1 MQRYKSYKPSGVEW
15 LGEIPTHW
23 DVKRAKHVLL
33 VNPSGSAAK
42 SAESVTFLPMEAVT
56 SDGKFDTSR
65 TGPRDVFGA
74 SLTEFQIGDILLAK
88 ITPCFENGKGA
99 YIDDLPTKRGIGS
112 TEFHVFRPLAQI
124 NAKFI
129 YYLLHNEVFRASA
142 VPFMEGSAGQK
153 RITTPFVKNLQ
164 ISIPPRQEQDSIV
177 NFLGQKTA
185 EIDAAIAKK
194 KRLIELLQQ
203 QKNILI
209 NQAVTRGLNP
219 NVIMRDSGV
228 DWIGEIPK
236 HWDTSPLK
244 HVSTV
249 QGGVTLGKNYVQS
262 RFIESYPYLRVAN
275 VQDGFLDLS
284 KITEINLPAR
294 EANNYLLKHGDILVT
309 EGGDID
315 KRGRGTCWYGEIKV
329 CLHQNHIFAVR
340 IDRKVL
346 PEYVSL
352 ITGVT
357 YARRYFTTTANKT
370 TNLASTNKT
379 KLGNLPLI
387 VPPKEEQQLILE
399 YCTEI
404 RTRFEILT
412 DNIIKEIAALKEMK
426 DTLIVE
432 SVTGKLKV

>member
-1 MQRYKSYKPSGVEW
+1 MSYS
-15 LGEIPTHW
+15 
-23 DVKRAKHVLL
+23 
-33 VNPSGSAAK
+33 
-42 SAESVTFLPMEAVT
+42 FLPIP
-56 SDGKFDTSR
+56 GKNEQER
-65 TGPRDVFGA
+65 
-74 SLTEFQIGDILLAK
+74 I
-88 ITPCFENGKGA
+88 
-99 YIDDLPTKRGIGS
+99 
-112 TEFHVFRPLAQI
+112 
-124 NAKFI
+124 AKF
-129 YYLLHNEVFRASA
+129 L
-142 VPFMEGSAGQK
+142 
-153 RITTPFVKNLQ
+153 
-164 ISIPPRQEQDSIV
+164 D
-177 NFLGQKTA
+177 QKTA

-194 KRLIELLQQ
+194 KRLIELLQE
-203 QKNILI
+203 QKSILI
-209 NQAVTRGLNP
+209 NQAVTLSLNP
-219 NVIMRDSGV
+219 NVALRDSGV
-228 DWIGEIPK
+228 EWIGKIPN
-236 HWDTSPLK
+236 HWDTLPLK

-249 QGGVTLGKNYVQS
+249 QGGVTLGKNYAQS
-262 RFIESYPYLRVAN
+262 LSIKSYPYLRVAN

-379 KLGNLPLI
+379 KLGNLPLT